1 MIVSSELKKRDPAAP
16 DIDREFAIK
25 KAMALLKLSGARIAI
40 KTSVDPAMITE
51 TIRGKYAS
59 ARIRSLIAAEI
70 RTACADQGRTITD
83 VGLTLSDLW
92 EE

>member
-1 MIVSSELKKRDPAAP
+1 MSMQPSRRLPADPN
-16 DIDREFAIK
+16 IDREFALK
-25 KAMALLKLSGARIAI
+25 KALYRLGLSGKAI
-40 KTSVDPAMITE
+40 GLKNSVDPAMITE

-70 RTACADQGRTITD
+70 RAACADQGRTITD
-83 VGLTLSDLW
+83 VGLTPSDLW